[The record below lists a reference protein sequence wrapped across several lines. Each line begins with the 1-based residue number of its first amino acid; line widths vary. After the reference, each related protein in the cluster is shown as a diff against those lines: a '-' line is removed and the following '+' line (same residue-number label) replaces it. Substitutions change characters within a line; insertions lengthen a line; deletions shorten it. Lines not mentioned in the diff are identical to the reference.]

1 MGIREIQLV
10 HDESKSNVRAEFHDD
25 SKPNGVKSMW
35 EAVGGYGG
43 RERYYVNLHEDPIT
57 HYKKTGEVPLGYVVK
72 RDEILFEGAVIK
84 TYTEDRQFMSDVYGT
99 AWVAVVWDG
108 KKIVDYTYGD
118 DIGYN
123 NCFSSSVKVDA
134 TAEVLEKYNEEIKR
148 EREELEKR
156 ATKEREERK
165 REAALASLK
174 ATKGTVVEII
184 AGKNKPRKGEP
195 KRYGFIHAFSQ
206 QYGTIG
212 VVTSDRKGDVT
223 KGNRVFRDSYLDI
236 AWVQPNQIDVPG
248 AELGEIGPIAAQI
261 AWKHK
266 MDIAQAVETARKNAT
281 DLEEQIAKID
291 GLFTAKVSDY
301 TQIAKNAEFRRTLVE
316 TVVSKA
322 LGLKA

>member
-1 MGIREIQLV
+1 MAIRNISIV
-10 HDESKSNVRAEFHDD
+10 RDGSKSNIRAEFHDD
-25 SKPNGVKSMW
+25 SRPNGVISMW
-35 EAVGGYGG
+35 EAFKGYK
-43 RERYYVNLHEDPIT
+43 EELYYVNSHENPVA
-57 HYKKTGEVPLGYVVK
+57 HYLKTGEVPAGYVLK
-72 RDEILFEGAVIK
+72 TDETLFEGAVIK
-84 TYTEDRQFMSDVYGT
+84 KYTEDRQFMSDVYGT
-99 AWVAVVWDG
+99 VWVAVVWDG
-108 KKIVDYTYGD
+108 VKVVHYTYNTDMND
-118 DIGYN
+118 DR
-123 NCFSSSVKVDA
+123 CSFSAATIDA
-134 TAEVLEKYNEEIKR
+134 TAEVLEKYNESEKKIREELEARAAR
-148 EREELEKR
+148 EREESKR
-156 ATKEREERK
+156 AAK
-165 REAALASLK
+165 LASLK
-174 ATKGTVVEII
+174 ATKGTVVEIT

-248 AELGEIGPIAAQI
+248 AELGEIGTIAAQI

-291 GLFTAKVSDY
+291 GLFTAKMSDY